1 MQNSQGADPK
11 AFRTMVD
18 ELKNKL
24 GSGVV
29 LLATA
34 ADGKVSL
41 IAGVTYDLTAKVQA
55 GQLIGWA
62 AEQVG
67 GKGGGKPDLSSGWWH

>member
-1 MQNSQGADPK
+1 M
-11 AFRTMVD
+11 
-18 ELKNKL
+18 
-24 GSGVV
+24 

-34 ADGKVSL
+34 AEGKVSL
-41 IAGVTYDLTAKVQA
+41 IAGVTSDLTAKIQA

-67 GKGGGKPDLSSGWWH
+67 GKGGGKPDLAQAGGTDVAALPGVLKAAADYIAAKL